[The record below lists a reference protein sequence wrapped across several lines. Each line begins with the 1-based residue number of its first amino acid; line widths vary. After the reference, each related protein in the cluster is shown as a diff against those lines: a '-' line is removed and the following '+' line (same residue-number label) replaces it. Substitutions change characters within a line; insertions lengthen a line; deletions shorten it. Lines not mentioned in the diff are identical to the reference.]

1 MSFVNIQLNGKPI
14 SIHKAIGKPNFNS
27 RTVIV
32 SDTWQYVSLWLKR
45 HQQKKAL
52 FFWEQAKSFYDA
64 AGLLPNTSRPLP
76 SYYFML
82 NASKALLIS
91 QNKMFTDRHGLTG
104 ETKISKLS
112 LSNEI
117 VEFKTSGV
125 FSTLCQYYLKPT
137 NNEHYS
143 LKDIL
148 YNLPYIHRAYC
159 LTFPSAKELFIPIK
173 NPRFVRKNRSDESW
187 FCFDLEGRYATDKI
201 LSSVPHQFERDLG
214 VNNSFVVRFIKRF
227 KWLYKHSYKK
237 SNINNLTEYHRKIH
251 SYLYYINSQQRLW
264 YLKKYYS
271 NCSIINRESLV
282 LTFAAMHRLSEI
294 SRYAPDYMYK
304 HLESRHNWLLS
315 EFIQRANS
323 QFLDEI
329 SSEITGEE
337 AMVPGYIG

>member
-1 MSFVNIQLNGKPI
+1 MSFVNIQLKGKPV
-14 SIHKAIGKPNFNS
+14 SVHKATVKPNFNS

-45 HQQKKAL
+45 HQKGKAL

-64 AGLLPNTSRPLP
+64 AALLPNTSRPLP

-91 QNKMFTDRHGLTG
+91 KNKPFVEQHGVSGYSVNT
-104 ETKISKLS
+104 KLS
-112 LSNEI
+112 LVNEI
-117 VEFKTSGV
+117 IKFKESGIL
-125 FSTLCQYYLKPT
+125 SSLCQYFSKVPK
-137 NNEHYS
+137 NENYS
-143 LKDIL
+143 LKDLL

-173 NPRFVRKNRSDESW
+173 NARFVRKNSSSESW
-187 FCFDLEGRYATDKI
+187 LCFELAGRYASDKI
-201 LSSVPHQFERDLG
+201 LPSIPKKFEKDKG
-214 VNNSFVVRFIKRF
+214 IQNNFVIRYKKRF
-227 KWLYKHSYKK
+227 DWLYKSSHKK
-237 SNINNLTEYHRKIH
+237 RNILNLTAYHKKIRIH
-251 SYLYYINSQQRLW
+251 LYYINSQQRLW
-264 YLKKYYS
+264 YLKKYYT
-271 NCSIINRESLV
+271 NCPIIYWQSLI
-282 LTFAAMHRLSEI
+282 LTYAAMHRLSEI
-294 SRYAPDYMYK
+294 SRYTPDKMHK

-315 EFIQRANS
+315 EFIQRANL

>member
-14 SIHKAIGKPNFNS
+14 SIHKAIEKPNFNS

-64 AGLLPNTSRPLP
+64 ASLLPNTSRPLP

-82 NASKALLIS
+82 NACKALLIAKS
-91 QNKMFTDRHGLTG
+91 KTFTDRHGLTG
-104 ETKISKLS
+104 ETKLSKLS

-117 VEFKTSGV
+117 IEFKASGV
-125 FSTLCQYYLKPT
+125 FSSLCHYYSKPIGG
-137 NNEHYS
+137 EKYS

-159 LTFPSAKELFIPIK
+159 LTFPSSKELFIPIK

-201 LSSVPHQFERDLG
+201 LSSIPKKFEKDLG
-214 VNNSFVVRFIKRF
+214 VNDKYVIRFKKRF
-227 KWLYKHSYKK
+227 KWQYSHSHKK
-237 SNINNLTEYHRKIH
+237 RNLSNLTSYHKKIRDNIF
-251 SYLYYINSQQRLW
+251 YINSQQRLW
-264 YLKKYYS
+264 YLKKHYS
-271 NCSIINRESLV
+271 NCAIVNRESLV

-294 SRYAPDYMYK
+294 ARYTPDYLFK

-315 EFIQRANS
+315 EFIQRGNS

-337 AMVPGYIG
+337 AMIPGYIG